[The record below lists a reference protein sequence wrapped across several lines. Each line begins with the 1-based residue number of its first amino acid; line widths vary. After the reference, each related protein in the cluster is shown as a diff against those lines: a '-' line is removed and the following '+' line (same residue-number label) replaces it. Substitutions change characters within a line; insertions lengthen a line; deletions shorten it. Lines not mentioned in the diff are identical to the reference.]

1 MSESGDG
8 PVTLLF
14 VHGLGCHQGIWRRML
29 PAFTAQHRVVAFD
42 LAGCGGA
49 DPHRRHALLEGHA
62 DDLIA
67 VAERLRD
74 RRLVLVVHSV
84 GCMVGLLADL
94 KAPHLFDAHVM
105 VAPSP
110 CYLNLPGWQGG
121 FEPAQLDAMLA
132 ALDLDVRGFMHGL
145 AAQLL
150 PADRPDLVQEL
161 RAAFDLADPVALAQ
175 FARATFQGDFRDRLP
190 ALVKPVLLLQCAD
203 DPIAPQSVGQAMQR
217 LLPDARLDLLPAAGH
232 MPHLSHPQLCVAALR
247 RFLGSLGFLAPG
259 R

>member
-1 MSESGDG
+1 VSEQGDG

-14 VHGLGCHQGIWRRML
+14 VHGLGCHQGIWRRVM
-29 PAFTAQHRVVAFD
+29 PAFAASHRVVALD

-49 DPHRRHALLEGHA
+49 DPSRCHRVLEGHA

-94 KAPHLFDAHVM
+94 KAPHLFDAHAM

-110 CYLNLPGWQGG
+110 CYLNLPDWQGG
-121 FEPAQLDAMLA
+121 FEPAQMTQMLQ
-132 ALDLDVRGFMHGL
+132 ALELDVRSFMHGL
-145 AAQLL
+145 AERLL
-150 PADRPDLVQEL
+150 PPGRPELVQEL
-161 RAAFDLADPVALAQ
+161 RDAFDLADPDALAQ
-175 FARATFQGDFRDRLP
+175 FARATFSGDFRDRLP
-190 ALVKPVLLLQCAD
+190 GLVKPVLLQQCAD
-203 DPIAPQSVGQAMQR
+203 DPVAPQSVGLGMQR
-217 LLPDARLDLLPAAGH
+217 LLPDARLDLLPVAGH
-232 MPHLSHPQLCVAALR
+232 MPHMSHPQLCIASLE
-247 RFLGSLGFLAPG
+247 RFLASLGFLAPL